1 MRPIK
6 LVMTGF
12 ESYCNRTEI
21 DFEKLGKKGLYLIS
35 GETGAGKTTIFDAIT
50 FALYGSASGEN
61 RSESMLRS
69 HFADENTPT
78 EVELL
83 FESNNKLYKVVRNP
97 EYIRKAKKGD
107 GTTKE
112 SANASLYFESDKN
125 LLPVT
130 KVKDVTQK
138 IEEILGL
145 PKNQFCRIAMIAQGA
160 FQKLLLAN
168 TNEKKIIFRELFKTE
183 KFDKLQNVLL
193 QKNSEAKEEVNE
205 LSLSIRQYLNGIE
218 CNGDDEVSI
227 EVNKIIEKGI
237 VDDQAIIDLNK
248 LINFEEDIL
257 NELKVKISKIEK
269 ELNKIQEKVQKA
281 EEKKVI
287 ENSILENKNILKSE
301 EEKLESIYQKI
312 KALEVETKKIPIY
325 EKEKTLIEAS
335 LPEYDELEKKEESI
349 LQSQKE
355 IKSFENQIAKE
366 NLLIEALR
374 KKIES
379 QKSELENL
387 KFAGEKKVQLES
399 DKRKFESECEE
410 VKKIYEN
417 LISLE
422 KEELNY
428 KDEVKSYEELEKEFL
443 LADNVFKEKRKM
455 YNDEQ
460 AGILAKNLKKN
471 SPCPVCGSLEH
482 PSPAKCSLVA
492 PTEQEVEEAEKNSK
506 QLQKKSSDKAKSAAV
521 IKSKI
526 DVLSEQIKKDLEK
539 KIENFS
545 LDEKGL
551 IEKVLQ
557 MIEQIKNKIDELN
570 NKITLEVNNVARKE
584 ILEKEIP
591 LEEKES
597 NLKINSVEE
606 IKKNI
611 VSLNA
616 TVLVEEKNI
625 EQKKK
630 NLKYPS
636 SFEAKTELE
645 KIIQNI
651 NLIQE
656 KNEKIE
662 VEKKSAVQNIAVLKD
677 RIINLTEN
685 FNKIEDF
692 DYDELILQKEK
703 FESQKESLDQ
713 KRDLFNEQ
721 RGKNKDNVKAIEEVY
736 PKQIKAKEFYDMI
749 SILYKVVAG
758 TISGKEKV
766 SLETYVQMR
775 YLDRIT
781 QRANL
786 RFKIMTDGKYEL
798 CRRRNFD
805 NNRSPLGLELNVKDF
820 YTGRERFVES
830 LSGGEQFQ
838 ASLSLALGLADE
850 IQATEG
856 GKKLETMFID
866 EGFGSLDSETL
877 NKAMKALESLSKG
890 DKLIG
895 IISHV
900 DELENRIQNKIRVT
914 KDLSGKSKI
923 DILIG

>member
-301 EEKLESIYQKI
+301 EEKLESICQKI

-677 RIINLTEN
+677 RIIKLTEN

>member
-301 EEKLESIYQKI
+301 EEKLESICQKI

>member
-301 EEKLESIYQKI
+301 EEKLESICQKI

-805 NNRSPLGLELNVKDF
+805 NNRNPLGLELNVKDF

>member
-237 VDDQAIIDLNK
+237 IDDQAIIDLNK

-301 EEKLESIYQKI
+301 EEKLESICQKI

>member
-301 EEKLESIYQKI
+301 EEKLESICQKI

-662 VEKKSAVQNIAVLKD
+662 DEKKSAVQNIAVLKD